1 MNTAMTVVA
10 IAIGACLVPAPAR
23 ADWTLSPFAGAQLG
37 ANAPRT
43 SPNGGVTAGWTGHGI
58 GGEVDLGYAPEFFT
72 QNGFLTERRMITI
85 MGNAVAGIPWGGS
98 ESFKPY
104 VSGGLGVIHPKVS
117 EAGGLVTL
125 DRRTFGMNVGGG
137 ATGWINRSVGL
148 RGDVRYFRGLRS
160 SDDDANAFGVDLSTF
175 HFWRTSAGLSV
186 RF

>member
-23 ADWTLSPFAGAQLG
+23 ADWTLSPFAGAQL
-37 ANAPRT
+37 
-43 SPNGGVTAGWTGHGI
+43 
-58 GGEVDLGYAPEFFT
+58 GEVDLGYAPEFFT